1 MIDGHIHYAESLE
14 AERLQYI
21 IEAYGLSGVALQC
34 IQKGGKIP
42 VEEDAFSF
50 KRQSSVPVYIFGG
63 LDRRIFSLSPGRMAE
78 ALPGEIDRLMTMG
91 CDGIKML
98 EGKPNV
104 RKEYPVPDFDD
115 EIWEEYWDV
124 LEKRQIPVYMHVNDP
139 EEFWDESKVS
149 EYARKAGWFYDETY
163 VNNQEQYRQMQ
174 EVLKRHPRLRILFPH
189 FFFLSKDLGRLAA
202 MLDQYPNVHTD
213 VTPGI
218 ELYFN
223 LSDQEKEAK
232 AFFAKYQNRIC
243 FGTDI
248 GARSLIYEEPIPLS
262 IEESRSR
269 LELTTRFLEEK
280 GDYILYPDGYYFT
293 EGKERLMHGLGL
305 SAEILKKIYHDNF
318 LKFIS

>member
-1 MIDGHIHYAESLE
+1 MYTSYAE
-14 AERLQYI
+14 
-21 IEAYGLSGVALQC
+21 V
-34 IQKGGKIP
+34 
-42 VEEDAFSF
+42 
-50 KRQSSVPVYIFGG
+50 
-63 LDRRIFSLSPGRMAE
+63 LDRKETYSRVPRGGSAVCAFPRG
-78 ALPGEIDRLMTMG
+78 DRPSHDNGLRWHQDAG
-91 CDGIKML
+91 
-98 EGKPNV
+98 GKPNV
-104 RKEYPVPDFDD
+104 RKEYPFRILTD

-232 AFFAKYQNRIC
+232 AFSQSIRIGSALERTSRKV
-243 FGTDI
+243 FDLR
-248 GARSLIYEEPIPLS
+248 GADSLS

-293 EGKERLMHGLGL
+293 EGKER
-305 SAEILKKIYHDNF
+305 
-318 LKFIS
+318 